1 MQAVEISKVDY
12 EPTDMDIMYAEGISL
27 SNSLTSVE
35 FSFPK
40 ISSEESLDSD
50 YQHDPSLK

>member
-12 EPTDMDIMYAEGISL
+12 EPTDMDIMYAEGVTL
-27 SNSLTSVE
+27 SNCLTSVE

-40 ISSEESLDSD
+40 TSREDSLDVD
-50 YQHDPSLK
+50 YQHDLSLR